1 MPSLERAASAL
12 FSTAVFRPVLQGGDT
27 RRADDLVHTI
37 RTDAGLAKSAP
48 NMAVV
53 HAAYTVMQDNYRA
66 EYVYRNLIV
75 SRVYIGRHR
84 ASRATAFL
92 NEVRVGESVADCILV
107 NGQMTVYEIKTELDR
122 QDRLQSQL
130 ASYYGAFALVNVVVH
145 EAHTDRYRDMLA
157 GTTTGILSVGNRWR
171 LSAVQPAVEYS
182 ALLDHRVMF
191 NLLRA
196 AEVERALR
204 AWYGEIPDVPNGVR
218 YSEHF
223 ALAQAIPP
231 IRFHDLVHEQLRSR
245 AYHGSRAAIST
256 PELMPLRA
264 LLVQL
269 QPTEDQHRRLLD
281 WLERAS

>member
-12 FSTAVFRPVLQGGDT
+12 FSTAVFRPVLLGGDT
-27 RRADDLVHTI
+27 SRADDLIHII
-37 RTDAGLAKSAP
+37 RAGAGLASSAP
-48 NMAVV
+48 NAAVV
-53 HAAYTVMQDNYRA
+53 HAAYDVMTNNYRA

-75 SRVYIGRHR
+75 SRVFVGRHR
-84 ASRATAFL
+84 ASSATAFL

-122 QDRLQSQL
+122 EDRLQSQL
-130 ASYYGAFALVNVVVH
+130 DSYYGAFTLANVVVH
-145 EAHTDRYRDMLA
+145 EAHTDRYLDMLA
-157 GTTTGILSVGNRWR
+157 NTPTGILSVGNRWR
-171 LSAVQPAVEYS
+171 LSAVQPAVEQS
-182 ALLDHRVMF
+182 AQLEHRVMF

-196 AEVERALR
+196 AEVKRALR
-204 AWYGEIPDVPNGVR
+204 AWYGQIPEVPNGIR

-256 PELMPLRA
+256 PGLIPLRA

-269 QPTEDQHRRLLD
+269 QPSEDQHRRLLD
-281 WLERAS
+281 WLERAA